1 MKDKH
6 AFSDL
11 NLYFNVTDIEGDWK
25 PLKALPPLHVM
36 ASFGDGDVHGGC
48 LINRMA
54 EAIRNSCVS
63 DEVGGWCY
71 VMIHKRTMAPITK
84 AGITSAA

>member
-1 MKDKH
+1 
-6 AFSDL
+6 
-11 NLYFNVTDIEGDWK
+11 
-25 PLKALPPLHVM
+25 M